1 MRLKVKSAQVFE
13 RKVVSNKNGKEYKF
27 REQEA
32 LVTLGDETRIVV
44 VSLEQDQAPYPP
56 GEYDLLET
64 SFDVDRD
71 RRLAF
76 KRRLALKPVAVAAG
90 VPGQRQAG

>member
-1 MRLKVKSAQVFE
+1 MRLKVKSSQVFE
-13 RKVVSNKNGKEYKF
+13 RKVVSSKNQKEYKF

-44 VSLEQDQAPYPP
+44 ISLEQEQAAYPP
-56 GEYDLLET
+56 GEYEVLET

-76 KRRLALKPVAVAAG
+76 KRRLALKPVAVAAP
-90 VPGQRQAG
+90 VPGRQSA

>member
-13 RKVVSNKNGKEYKF
+13 CKVHSAKHNKDYTF

-32 LVTLGDETRIVV
+32 LVQLGDETRIVV
-44 VSLEQDQAPYPP
+44 LSLEDGQTGYPV
-56 GEYDLLET
+56 GEYEVLET

-76 KRRLALKPVAVAAG
+76 KRRLALKPVTVAAAA
-90 VPGQRQAG
+90 PGQR